1 VWLGKNAANLLTPI
15 FVEVQLLIEIP
26 YVLVQS
32 ILYGL
37 ITYSMIG
44 FEWTAVKFFW
54 FLFVLFFSLIS
65 FTFYGMMMVALTPNS
80 QIAQILA
87 SFFYSLFNLFSGFLI
102 TKPVSIKLS
111 QFPISET

>member
-15 FVEVQLLIEIP
+15 FVEVQILIEIP

-32 ILYGL
+32 ILYAG

-80 QIAQILA
+80 QLAQILA

-102 TKPVSIKLS
+102 AKPVSIKLS